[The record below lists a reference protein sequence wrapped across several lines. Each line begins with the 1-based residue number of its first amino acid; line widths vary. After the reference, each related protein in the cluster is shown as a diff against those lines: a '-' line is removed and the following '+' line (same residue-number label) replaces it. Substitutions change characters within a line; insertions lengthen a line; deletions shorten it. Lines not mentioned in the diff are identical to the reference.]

1 MPALLTCFRHLNG
14 HTEKHPEFRPEFL
27 AEPGSVHWVDLEDAS
42 EPEARLLS
50 DAFHFHP
57 LAVEDCFSDVNLIVL
72 WARKKKWL

>member
-14 HTEKHPEFRPEFL
+14 HTEKLPEFRPEFL